1 MAEPASLLG
10 LQSVTERIQE
20 EAFREDPVARMA
32 MEEAL
37 RERMTSQQEQVQ
49 QATGLTGAAQVQS
62 TGAMFARSFAEAVR
76 AQVTEQQQS
85 RREMLQLE
93 LGAQQQLAGLQQQ
106 QYEFDRQ
113 IQLQLQLQRMQ
124 EDAMIKAG
132 LITGVAGALGSAS
145 GEGGLLTSAFGF

>member
-37 RERMTSQQEQVQ
+37 RERLTSQQQQVQ

-62 TGAMFARSFAEAVR
+62 ADRSTAQVFAEAVT
-76 AQVTEQQQS
+76 AQIEQRSLQRQQS
-85 RREMLQLE
+85 LQLE
-93 LGAQQQLAGLQQQ
+93 LGAQTQLAGLQQQ

-113 IQLQLQLQRMQ
+113 VQLQLQLQRMQ
-124 EDAMIKAG
+124 EDAMMKAG
-132 LITGVAGALGSAS
+132 IISGVAGIAGAAAGGS
-145 GEGGLLTSAFGF
+145 